1 MKIDV
6 EKRLAALEA
15 RQQVKAELREREA
28 RRDIK
33 QHIAPVYYTL
43 HDDIQAQQ
51 HSIYNLP
58 GGRGS
63 GKSSVASLEIV
74 NGIMSD
80 PTHTASAICFRRV
93 GATLRESVFAQIE
106 WAIDTLDA
114 SDLWTLTTSP
124 MRAVYKPTGQAI
136 IFRGLDEAT
145 KLKSIRAPG
154 KTYFRYIWFEEACE
168 LPGERT
174 MRNVTQSVQRGG
186 GVFTIFRTF
195 NPPISLNNWMNQLVN
210 VPDDRA
216 LTLRTDYTMMPR
228 EWLGEAFIEEAE
240 HLKTV
245 NPDAY
250 EHEYMGVPVG
260 MGGEVF
266 PNVVT
271 RKITDEEI
279 TNMGYFYDGVDFGFT
294 TDPACFIR
302 VSYNVKT
309 EELFLLDEIYR
320 RRLRN
325 SELAAMVE
333 KKYNQWATVMPLT
346 EGITCLY
353 CDSAEPKSIVDLRA
367 CGLPAKRAYK
377 RPDAVRYRIKWLQHR
392 KIIIDPARTPNAYR
406 EFTQYEYIVDRDGN
420 ITGELPDANNHAIDA
435 VAYALSP
442 IIWNFA
448 GEAGIDK
455 VNHTFPNYN

>member
-33 QHIAPVYYTL
+33 QHIAPVYYAL

-240 HLKTV
+240 HLKAV

-279 TNMGYFYDGVDFGFT
+279 NNMGYFYDGVDFGFT

-302 VSYNVKT
+302 VSYNRKT
-309 EELFLLDEIYR
+309 EELFLLDEIYK

-325 SELAAMVE
+325 SELAELVQE
-333 KKYNQWATVMPLT
+333 KYKAWSTVMPFT
-346 EGITCLY
+346 EGSTSLY
-353 CDSAEPKSIVDLRA
+353 CDSAEPKSIADLRY
-367 CGLPAKRAYK
+367 CGLPAKAAYK
-377 RPDAVRYRIKWLQHR
+377 RPDAVRYRINWLQHR
-392 KIIIDPARTPNAYR
+392 KIIIDPERTPNAFD
-406 EFTQYEYIVDRDGN
+406 EFTKYEYLTDKDGN
-420 ITGELPDANNHAIDA
+420 ITGELPDTNNHSIDA
-435 VAYALSP
+435 VAYALTP
-442 IIWNFA
+442 VIWKF
-448 GEAGIDK
+448 GSEG
-455 VNHTFPNYN
+455 TPNVRG